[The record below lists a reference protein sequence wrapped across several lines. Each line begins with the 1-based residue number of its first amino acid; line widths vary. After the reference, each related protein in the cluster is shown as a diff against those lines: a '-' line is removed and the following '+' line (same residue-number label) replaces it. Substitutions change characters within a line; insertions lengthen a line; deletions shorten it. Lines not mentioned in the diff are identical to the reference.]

1 MAISGDGGKGYG
13 RRKPLVA
20 DEVIEDN
27 WSKIFGKT
35 TPAYKSKTEQIQ
47 DRQEDAERDLGLDD
61 K

>member
-13 RRKPLVA
+13 RRKPLVP

-35 TPAYKSKTEQIQ
+35 EPAYKSKTEQVQ
-47 DRQEDAERDLGLDD
+47 DRQTAVDQDLGLDE